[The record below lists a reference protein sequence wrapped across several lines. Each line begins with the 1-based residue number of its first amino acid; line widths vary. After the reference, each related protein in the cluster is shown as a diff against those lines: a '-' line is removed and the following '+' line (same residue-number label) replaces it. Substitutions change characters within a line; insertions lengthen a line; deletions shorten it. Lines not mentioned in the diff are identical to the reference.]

1 MAEFKKN
8 LVVIAG
14 PTAIGKT
21 SLAIQL
27 AKLWDTVIINA
38 DSRQFYKEL
47 TIGTAKPSNSELEII
62 KHYFINNKSVNELYG
77 AGHFAND
84 AEALIQN
91 LFKEKDILFLVG
103 GSGLYIDALLNGVD
117 EFVEVPIQV
126 REQLNILYKEK
137 GIEAILNLLKEKDA
151 DYYLKVDKK
160 NSQRIIRALEVCL
173 HTKKPYSSFLKEN
186 KIEKNYNVIKILL
199 NEDRQLLYD
208 KINKRVDKM
217 IDDGLLAEVQ
227 GLLEYENNNALKTVG
242 YKELFEFLNNK
253 CTLNEAIDKIKQHTR
268 NYAKRQLTWFNN
280 KGNYKNFNP
289 NNYKEITE
297 YIDKKIN
304 NV

>member
-27 AKLWDTVIINA
+27 AKLWNTFIINA

-47 TIGTAKPSNSELEII
+47 TIGTAKPSNSELETI

-84 AEALIQN
+84 AEVLIQN

-137 GIEAILNLLKEKDA
+137 GIEAILNLLKEKDV

-173 HTKKPYSSFLKEN
+173 HTNKPYSSFLKEN

-199 NEDRQLLYD
+199 NEDRQLIYD

-227 GLLEYENNNALKTVG
+227 GLLDYENNNALKTVG